1 MTIEKIASGITLLD
15 LFKDVV
21 FSRPRSIATLA
32 FIVIDLTKQGDDID
46 KAASQTIIELLEL
59 ILKLKREHPEI
70 YEDIFKILD
79 ELLEICEE
87 NKELIHEK
95 LKDFD

>member
-1 MTIEKIASGITLLD
+1 MTEKIASGITLLD

-70 YEDIFKILD
+70 
-79 ELLEICEE
+79 CEE

>member
-1 MTIEKIASGITLLD
+1 MTIEKIASGIALLD

-46 KAASQTIIELLEL
+46 KATSQTIIEILET

-79 ELLEICEE
+79 ELLEICEK